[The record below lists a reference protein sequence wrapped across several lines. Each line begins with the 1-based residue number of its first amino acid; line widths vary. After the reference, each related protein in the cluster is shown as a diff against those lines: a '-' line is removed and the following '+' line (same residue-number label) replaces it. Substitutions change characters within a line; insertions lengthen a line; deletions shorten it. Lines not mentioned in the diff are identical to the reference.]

1 MSQFDPARSA
11 ALASLRWQAEMGA
24 VEGITDAP
32 VDRFSPA
39 GQILSSSAAART
51 PPPAAAWTPPPAA
64 ADTVRPEIPKVAS
77 AAATRAIAEGCGTI
91 DALRRAIED
100 FDGSPLKAGARRTVI
115 ADGNPKARVM
125 IIGEAPGAEED
136 REGLPFVGAA
146 GKLLDLALA
155 HIGLSRK
162 AENPQESFYITNI
175 AYWRP
180 AGNRNPTP
188 EEVVPLMPF
197 CERHIALAEPDLL
210 LLLGNIACQN
220 LLRTSTGITRLRGS
234 WKRWTP
240 SGGGR
245 SIPAL
250 PSFHPA
256 FLLRTPNMKRQFW
269 QDLLSLRVRLDG
281 ESGENDDS

>member
-11 ALASLRWQAEMGA
+11 ALANLRWQVEMGA

-39 GQILSSSAAART
+39 GQIL
-51 PPPAAAWTPPPAA
+51 PPPAAARTATTRTPPSAA
-64 ADTVRPEIPKVAS
+64 ADTVRPEIRKVASAS

-91 DALRRAIED
+91 NALRQALED
-100 FDGSPLKAGARRTVI
+100 FDGSPLQAGARRTVI

-125 IIGEAPGAEED
+125 ILGEAPGAEED
-136 REGLPFVGAA
+136 RQGLPFVGAA
-146 GKLLDLALA
+146 GKLLDQALA
-155 HIGLSRK
+155 HIGLSRE

-175 AYWRP
+175 VYWRP
-180 AGNRNPTP
+180 PANRNPTP
-188 EEVVPLMPF
+188 EEVTPLMPF
-197 CERHIALAEPDLL
+197 CERHIVLAEPDLL

-220 LLRTSTGITRLRGS
+220 LLRTSTGITRLRGT

-250 PSFHPA
+250 PSFHPS
-256 FLLRTPNMKRQFW
+256 FLLRTPNMKRLFW
-269 QDLLSLRVRLDG
+269 RDLLSLRVRLDG
-281 ESGENDDS
+281 ENGESDDS